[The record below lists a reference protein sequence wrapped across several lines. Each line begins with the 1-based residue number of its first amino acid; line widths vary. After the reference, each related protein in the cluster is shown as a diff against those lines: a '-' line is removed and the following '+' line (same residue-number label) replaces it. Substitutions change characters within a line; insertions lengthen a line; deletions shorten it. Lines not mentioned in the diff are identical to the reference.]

1 VNVPNTDTKFTPRV
15 YQSRAEWEARA
26 AHLRRQILAAAGLMP
41 MPVKTPLN
49 PQIFGRIEHKDYAVE
64 KVLLETMPGYYLG
77 GNLYR
82 PVGKT
87 GPFPGIV
94 SPHGHWAYGR
104 LENSANASIPG
115 RCINLA
121 RQGYVVFAYDMVG
134 YDDTIQTPHDFGG
147 RREQLWGFGPLGLQL
162 WNSIRAVDFVE
173 SLAETDRE
181 KIGATG
187 ASGGATQILLLQAVD
202 RRIKFSSPVNM
213 ISSIMQGGSPCEN
226 AAGLRV
232 GTNNMEIGAL
242 MAPRP
247 MLMVAATGDWTVNT
261 PKVEYPAVQ
270 SIYKLLDAEA
280 NVEMVQFT
288 APHNYNKDSR
298 EAVYRFFAKRALG
311 ADPKAPEFAKEFAE
325 KGFTPE
331 KLGDLLALH
340 NRTLPTNA
348 LGLDALVTQWIAMA
362 REQNAAEPASAER
375 MSLALASEWPVK
387 VVAEKAGDTLV
398 LSREGA
404 GDRVAAVWIEGKLPA
419 AVVLHTDGAAAAK
432 ALVEKGRATLLVT
445 AFQTGESRGPRDQT
459 HRHFLTFNKSD
470 DAERVQDILTSLA
483 WLKQEGK
490 ADGVRLQCTGD
501 AAVWCTF
508 AAAVSPV
515 RVELKADVAGFLGQD
530 ADFLNRFFVPG
541 IQRAGGWEAAKTLA
555 ANKRE

>member
-1 VNVPNTDTKFTPRV
+1 MRRLATFVLSSTYMLAASVPLIDNRNVIVPNTDTKFTPRV
-15 YQSRAEWEARA
+15 YASRAEWEARA
-26 AHLRRQILAAAGLMP
+26 AHLRRQILAAAGLLP

-49 PQIFGRIEHKDYAVE
+49 PQIFGRIERKDYAVE

-87 GPFPGIV
+87 GPFPAIV
-94 SPHGHWAYGR
+94 TPHVHWAHGR
-104 LENSANASIPG
+104 LENSADASIPW
-115 RCINLA
+115 RSVNLV
-121 RQGYVVFAYDMVG
+121 RHGDEVFAYDMVG

-147 RREQLWGFGPLGLQL
+147 SREQLWGFGPLGLQL

-187 ASGGATQILLLQAVD
+187 ASGGATQILILQAVD

-232 GTNNMEIGAL
+232 GTENMEIGAL

-247 MLMVAATGDWTVNT
+247 MLMVAATGDWTKNT
-261 PKVEYPAVQ
+261 PKVEHPAVQ

-280 NVEMVQFT
+280 NLEMVQFN

-311 ADPKAPEFAKEFAE
+311 ADPKEPEFAKEFAE
-325 KGFTPE
+325 RGFTPE

-340 NRTLPTNA
+340 NRTLPANA
-348 LGLDALVTQWIAMA
+348 L
-362 REQNAAEPASAER
+362 
-375 MSLALASEWPVK
+375 
-387 VVAEKAGDTLV
+387 
-398 LSREGA
+398 
-404 GDRVAAVWIEGKLPA
+404 
-419 AVVLHTDGAAAAK
+419 
-432 ALVEKGRATLLVT
+432 
-445 AFQTGESRGPRDQT
+445 
-459 HRHFLTFNKSD
+459 
-470 DAERVQDILTSLA
+470 
-483 WLKQEGK
+483 
-490 ADGVRLQCTGD
+490 
-501 AAVWCTF
+501 
-508 AAAVSPV
+508 
-515 RVELKADVAGFLGQD
+515 
-530 ADFLNRFFVPG
+530 
-541 IQRAGGWEAAKTLA
+541 
-555 ANKRE
+555 